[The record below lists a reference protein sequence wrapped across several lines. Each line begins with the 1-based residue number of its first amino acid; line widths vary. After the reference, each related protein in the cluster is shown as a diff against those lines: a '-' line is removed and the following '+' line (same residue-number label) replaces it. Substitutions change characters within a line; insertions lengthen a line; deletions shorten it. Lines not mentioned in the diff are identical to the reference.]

1 MRQFV
6 AALRSLL
13 INSGPE
19 CEMLIRQSLRVLF
32 SDLDRSPLNLIP
44 ERHLE
49 FLGAVSRRP
58 LVGSGL
64 KKTVLDMLGDGSY
77 TRGWVLEQFSD
88 LLAEMIELGERLKNM
103 ENSLRLLNITA
114 EAVPQDKAVINAT
127 IVPNEVSTPAFN
139 RKLRSLVGAM
149 RELCRLGGGGEFKVD
164 ARVRDRAESV
174 VSFTVERPA
183 AALFCVIYLGIL
195 DTYAYISNFDTQI
208 DNLKLL
214 KTSGSVIRVLEKE
227 KKRMLGERLV
237 VSANI
242 ALAEFFKPGAYSRD
256 VFDQTH
262 AILLKLMDE
271 IEEGFEFDVETGQ
284 RDQADLAVQ
293 MQAGGDKLLHYLF
306 AINKLMPRPRK
317 GLRAMLG
324 EIAATGANAS
334 SGVRSGRKEREEAD
348 AVAAATGS
356 ASEILENEEGAT
368 LYYAGDE
375 AKPALLH

>member
-1 MRQFV
+1 
-6 AALRSLL
+6 
-13 INSGPE
+13 
-19 CEMLIRQSLRVLF
+19 
-32 SDLDRSPLNLIP
+32 
-44 ERHLE
+44 
-49 FLGAVSRRP
+49 
-58 LVGSGL
+58 
-64 KKTVLDMLGDGSY
+64 
-77 TRGWVLEQFSD
+77 
-88 LLAEMIELGERLKNM
+88 M

-114 EAVPQDKAVINAT
+114 EAVPQDKAVINAAM
-127 IVPNEVSTPAFN
+127 VPDAVSTPAFN

-149 RELCRLGGGGEFKVD
+149 RELCRLGGGGAFKVD

-183 AALFCVIYLGIL
+183 AALFSVIYLGIL

-208 DNLKLL
+208 DNLKSL
-214 KTSGSVIRVLEKE
+214 KTSASVIRVLEKE

-242 ALAEFFKPGAYSRD
+242 ALTEFFKPGAYSRD
-256 VFDQTH
+256 MFEQTH
-262 AILLKLMDE
+262 AILLKLMDK

-284 RDQADLAVQ
+284 QEQEDLAVQ
-293 MQAGGDKLLHYLF
+293 MQAGDDKLLHYLF

-334 SGVRSGRKEREEAD
+334 SGTRAGRKEREEAD
-348 AVAAATGS
+348 AAATAGRASGS
-356 ASEILENEEGAT
+356 LAHEEGAA